1 METSAVRKEPERFH
15 FRLSEDLRQWAQILG
30 MESQRDS
37 LPSVLTQGKSP
48 NIVPIRLVGILGYLR
63 AGSRVFADSFKGG
76 EADGFGLAGFENG
89 EVGSRDA
96 DFVG

>member
-1 METSAVRKEPERFH
+1 MTIHFLFIRPVFQDISWLAVEF
-15 FRLSEDLRQWAQILG
+15 
-30 MESQRDS
+30 
-37 LPSVLTQGKSP
+37 
-48 NIVPIRLVGILGYLR
+48 
-63 AGSRVFADSFKGG
+63 FADGFKGG